1 MNNGG
6 DSMASRR
13 EDVQYLEYIF
23 SKFYDIGVNSYGG
36 VTRLGYTKIE
46 DEMHEMY
53 KRLGEEENFYTYID
67 EVGNTFVANDI
78 SDKEYYLI
86 GSHLD
91 SVVNGGR
98 YDGVAGVLAGLL
110 ILNWAKNDNLDIPI
124 RVAGFRCE
132 ESSNFG
138 KCTIGS
144 GLITGELTKDDVKG
158 LVSKTGKSIIEIFN
172 NKGYNLSPKKI
183 ENIKQYL
190 ELHIE
195 QGKVLEEYDIKVGIV
210 SDIAGPRRFG
220 ICIQG
225 EAEHSGATPMD
236 MRADALCAASEFI
249 LELERLGQEE
259 AYRKS
264 VTTVGVLNN
273 APNVLNVIPGEVNL
287 GIDIRGIDINSLDV
301 IENNMKIIIDK
312 ISKKRGVKFFLQDTG
327 RFDPVKMSSYMQKKL
342 IECSERLRISHKVMP
357 SGAGHDAMAFT
368 RICDTAMV
376 FIPCYKGISHNKSE
390 FSSLLSIYDGAK
402 IIYEYLKGEK

>member
-1 MNNGG
+1 MT
-6 DSMASRR
+6 SRR
-13 EDVQYLEYIF
+13 KDIQYLEYIF
-23 SKFYDIGVNSYGG
+23 SQFYDIGVNSHGG

-46 DEMHEMY
+46 DEMHDMF
-53 KRLGEEENFYTYID
+53 KNLGEEENFHTYID
-67 EVGNTFVANDI
+67 EVGNTYVANDI

-110 ILNWAKNDNLDIPI
+110 ILNWAKHDNIHIPI
-124 RVAGFRCE
+124 RVGAFRCE

-144 GLITGELTKDDVKG
+144 GLITGELTRDDVKG
-158 LVSKTGKSIIEIFN
+158 LVSKTGRSIIEIFN

-183 ENIKQYL
+183 ENVKQYL

-195 QGKVLEEYDIKVGIV
+195 QGKVLEEYDIRVGIV
-210 SDIAGPRRFG
+210 SDIAGPRRFEV
-220 ICIQG
+220 CIYG

-236 MRADALCAASEFI
+236 MRSDALCAASEFI
-249 LELERLGQEE
+249 LELEKLGKKESH
-259 AYRKS
+259 RKS

-273 APNVLNVIPGEVNL
+273 NPNVLNVIPGEVNL
-287 GIDIRGIDINSLDV
+287 GIDIRGIDIDSLDEIEEGMNKV
-301 IENNMKIIIDK
+301 IEK
-312 ISKKRGVKFFLQDTG
+312 ISKERNVKFFIQSTG
-327 RFDPVKMSSYMQKKL
+327 RFDPVKMSNYMQKKL
-342 IECSERLRISHKVMP
+342 SECSEKLRISHKVMP

-368 RICDTAMV
+368 KVCDTAMV

>member
-1 MNNGG
+1 M
-6 DSMASRR
+6 SSRR

-46 DEMHEMY
+46 DEMHEMFTS
-53 KRLGEEENFYTYID
+53 LGEEEDLYTYID

-78 SDKEYYLI
+78 SNKKYYLI

-98 YDGVAGVLAGLL
+98 YDGVAGVIAGLL
-110 ILNWAKNDNLDIPI
+110 ILNWAKNDNIDIPL
-124 RVAGFRCE
+124 RVGAFRCE

-144 GLITGELTKDDVKG
+144 GLITGELTKEDIRG
-158 LVSKTGKSIIEIFN
+158 LESKTGRSIVDIFYT
-172 NKGYNLSPKKI
+172 KGYNLSPKKI

-195 QGKVLEEYDIKVGIV
+195 QGKVLDEYDIKVGIV
-210 SDIAGPRRFG
+210 SDIAGPRRFE
-220 ICIQG
+220 ICIHG

-236 MRADALCAASEFI
+236 MRSDALCAASEFI
-249 LELERLGQEE
+249 LELERLGKEE

-264 VTTVGVLNN
+264 VTTVGVLSNS
-273 APNVLNVIPGEVNL
+273 PNVLNVIPGEVNL
-287 GIDIRGIDINSLDV
+287 GIDIRGIDINSLDLIEGQMYKV
-301 IENNMKIIIDK
+301 INE
-312 ISKKRGVKFFLQDTG
+312 ISEKRNVKFFIQSTG

-368 RICDTAMV
+368 EICDTAMV

-402 IIYEYLKGEK
+402 VIYEYLKGEK

>member
-1 MNNGG
+1 M
-6 DSMASRR
+6 SSRR

-23 SKFYDIGVNSYGG
+23 SKFYDIGANSYGG

-46 DEMHEMY
+46 DEMHEMFTA
-53 KRLGEEENFYTYID
+53 LGEEEDLYTYID

-98 YDGVAGVLAGLL
+98 YDGVAGVIAGLL
-110 ILNWAKNDNLDIPI
+110 ILNWAKNDNIDIPL
-124 RVAGFRCE
+124 RVGAFRCE

-144 GLITGELTKDDVKG
+144 GLITGELTKEDIRG
-158 LVSKTGKSIIEIFN
+158 LESKTGRSIVDIFYT
-172 NKGYNLSPKKI
+172 KGYNLSPKKI

-195 QGKVLEEYDIKVGIV
+195 QGKVLDEYDIKVGIV
-210 SDIAGPRRFG
+210 SDIAGPRRFE
-220 ICIQG
+220 ICIHG

-236 MRADALCAASEFI
+236 MRSDALCAASEFI
-249 LELERLGQEE
+249 LELERLGREE

-264 VTTVGVLNN
+264 VTTVGVLSNS
-273 APNVLNVIPGEVNL
+273 PNVLNVIPGEVNL
-287 GIDIRGIDINSLDV
+287 GIDIRGIDINSLDLIEGKMYKV
-301 IENNMKIIIDK
+301 INK
-312 ISKKRGVKFFLQDTG
+312 ISEKRNVKFFIQSTG
-327 RFDPVKMSSYMQKKL
+327 RFDPVKMSSYMQKKI
-342 IECSERLRISHKVMP
+342 IECSERLRISHKLMP
-357 SGAGHDAMAFT
+357 SGAGHDAMAFAGV
-368 RICDTAMV
+368 CDTAMV

-402 IIYEYLKGEK
+402 VIYEYLKGEK

>member
-1 MNNGG
+1 MT
-6 DSMASRR
+6 SRR
-13 EDVQYLEYIF
+13 KDIQYLEYIF
-23 SKFYDIGVNSYGG
+23 SKFYDIGVNSHGG
-36 VTRLGYTKIE
+36 VTRLGYTKTE
-46 DEMHEMY
+46 DEMHNMFEN
-53 KRLGEEENFYTYID
+53 LGKEDNFYTYID
-67 EVGNTFVANDI
+67 EVGNTYIANDI
-78 SDKEYYLI
+78 SNKEYYLI

-110 ILNWAKNDNLDIPI
+110 ILNWAKHDNLDIPI
-124 RVAGFRCE
+124 RIGAFRCE

-144 GLITGELTKDDVKG
+144 GLITGELTRDDVKG

-172 NKGYNLSPKKI
+172 NKGYSLSPRKI

-195 QGKVLEEYDIKVGIV
+195 QGKVLEEYDIRVGIV
-210 SDIAGPRRFG
+210 SDIAGPRRFEV
-220 ICIQG
+220 CIYGQ
-225 EAEHSGATPMD
+225 AEHSGATPMD
-236 MRADALCAASEFI
+236 MRSDALCAASEFI
-249 LELERLGQEE
+249 LELEKLGKEE
-259 AYRKS
+259 SHRKS

-273 APNVLNVIPGEVNL
+273 NPNVLNVIPGEVNL
-287 GIDIRGIDINSLDV
+287 GIDIRGIDINSLDK
-301 IENNMKIIIDK
+301 IEEGMNQIIKK
-312 ISKKRGVKFFLQDTG
+312 ISKERNVKFFIQSTG
-327 RFDPVKMSSYMQKKL
+327 RFDPVKMSTYMQNKL
-342 IECSERLRISHKVMP
+342 SECSEKLRISHKVMP

-368 RICDTAMV
+368 RVCDTAML

>member
-1 MNNGG
+1 
-6 DSMASRR
+6 MASRR
-13 EDVQYLEYIF
+13 EDIQYLEYIF

-46 DEMHEMY
+46 DEMHEMF
-53 KRLGEEENFYTYID
+53 KMLGEEANFVTYTD
-67 EVGNTFVANDI
+67 EVGNTYVANDI
-78 SDKEYYLI
+78 SKKEYYLI

-124 RVAGFRCE
+124 RVAAFRCE

-144 GLITGELTKDDVKG
+144 GLITGELKKDDIKG
-158 LVSKTGKSIIEIFN
+158 LVSKTGRSIIEIFN
-172 NKGYNLSPKKI
+172 SKGYSLNPNKI
-183 ENIKQYL
+183 ENVKQYL

-195 QGKVLEEYDIKVGIV
+195 QGKVLDEYDIKVGIV
-210 SDIAGPRRFG
+210 SDIAGPRRFEV
-220 ICIQG
+220 CIHG
-225 EAEHSGATPMD
+225 EAEHSGATPME
-236 MRADALCAASEFI
+236 MRSDALCAASEFI
-249 LELERLGQEE
+249 LELERLGREE
-259 AYRKS
+259 SYRKS

-273 APNVLNVIPGEVNL
+273 NPNVLNVIPGEVNL
-287 GIDIRGIDINSLDV
+287 GIDIRGIDIDSLDN
-301 IENNMKIIIDK
+301 IENNMYKVIDD
-312 ISKKRGVKFFLQDTG
+312 ISNKRNVKFFIQNTG
-327 RFDPVKMSSYMQKKL
+327 RFNPVKMSNYMQKKL
-342 IECSERLRISHKVMP
+342 LECSEKLRISHKVMP

-368 RICDTAMV
+368 KICDTAMV

-402 IIYEYLKGEK
+402 VIYEYLKGEK

>member
-1 MNNGG
+1 
-6 DSMASRR
+6 MASRR

-23 SKFYDIGVNSYGG
+23 SQFYDIGVNSYGG

-46 DEMHEMY
+46 DEMHDMF
-53 KRLGEEENFYTYID
+53 KDLGEEENLHTYID

-78 SDKEYYLI
+78 SNKEYYLI

-98 YDGVAGVLAGLL
+98 YDGVVGVLAGLL

-124 RVAGFRCE
+124 RVGAFRCE

-144 GLITGELTKDDVKG
+144 GLITGELKRDDVKG
-158 LVSKTGKSIIEIFN
+158 LVSKTGRSIIEIFN
-172 NKGYNLSPKKI
+172 SKGYNLSPKKI
-183 ENIKQYL
+183 ENVKQYL

-195 QGKVLEEYDIKVGIV
+195 QGKVLEEYDIKAGIV
-210 SDIAGPRRFG
+210 THIAGPRRFE
-220 ICIQG
+220 ICIYG

-236 MRADALCAASEFI
+236 MRSDALCAASEFV
-249 LELERLGQEE
+249 LELEKLGRKE
-259 AYRKS
+259 AHRKS

-273 APNVLNVIPGEVNL
+273 NPNVLNVIPGEVNL
-287 GIDIRGIDINSLDV
+287 GIDIRGIDINSLDE
-301 IENNMKIIIDK
+301 IENGMNEAMKR
-312 ISKKRGVKFFLQDTG
+312 ISKERNVKFFLQSTG
-327 RFDPVKMSSYMQKKL
+327 RFDPVKMSTHMQKKL
-342 IECSERLRISHKVMP
+342 SECSEKLRISHKVMP

-368 RICDTAMV
+368 RVCDTAMV

>member
-1 MNNGG
+1 
-6 DSMASRR
+6 MASRR

-23 SKFYDIGVNSYGG
+23 GQFYDIGVNSYGG
-36 VTRLGYTKIE
+36 VTRLGYTKVE
-46 DEMHEMY
+46 DEMHEKFMV
-53 KRLGEEENFYTYID
+53 LGKEQKLHTYTD

-78 SDKEYYLI
+78 SNKEYYLI

-110 ILNWAKNDNLDIPI
+110 ILNWAKHDNIDIPI
-124 RVAGFRCE
+124 RVAAFRCE

-144 GLITGELTKDDVKG
+144 GLITGELSKDEVRG
-158 LVSKTGKSIIEIFN
+158 LVSKTGRSIIEIFN
-172 NKGYNLSPKKI
+172 NKGYSLSPKKI
-183 ENIKQYL
+183 ENVKQYL

-195 QGKVLEEYDIKVGIV
+195 QGKVLDEYDIKVGIV
-210 SDIAGPRRFG
+210 SDIAGPRRFDV
-220 ICIQG
+220 CIHG

-236 MRADALCAASEFI
+236 MRADALCAAAEFV
-249 LELERLGQEE
+249 LELERLGKKE

-273 APNVLNVIPGEVNL
+273 SPNVLNVIPGEVNL
-287 GIDIRGIDINSLDV
+287 GVDIRGIDIESLDA
-301 IENNMKIIIDK
+301 IENNMS
-312 ISKKRGVKFFLQDTG
+312 ISINNISEKRDVKFFIQSTG

-357 SGAGHDAMAFT
+357 SGAGHDAMAFSKL
-368 RICDTAMV
+368 CDTAMV

-402 IIYEYLKGEK
+402 VIYEYLKGEK